1 MDRIDHNMEQAVE
14 RTEAGVKELVQAD
27 KYQKSARPIMCM
39 AILMVLI
46 IICVIIIIAKAG
58 GNPR

>member
-1 MDRIDHNMEQAVE
+1 
-14 RTEAGVKELVQAD
+14 VQAD

-58 GNPR
+58 GKSK

>member
-58 GNPR
+58 GKSK